1 LVSLTSRGAQWCW
14 SVFRFCGDRSG
25 NLGSGMYYLRSMFC
39 HFRPFL
45 PGMSLSRNLPK
56 RGFMGLFEFDP
67 RSGQTLDFC
76 QRKFFKNPNL
86 QQLSR
91 SGVRESWGAR
101 IVPNT
106 YPVVVFHRKS
116 CVCKPYPGFFGNF
129 FQNLVEDDIKIFHLD
144 PLSVSN
150 TYCVSKTYPGV
161 VGDLDF

>member
-1 LVSLTSRGAQWCW
+1 MVLECFQILRGPIWKSRVRHVLPTINVLPF
-14 SVFRFCGDRSG
+14 S
-25 NLGSGMYYLRSMFC
+25 
-39 HFRPFL
+39 PFL
-45 PGMSLSRNLPK
+45 ARHVFVEK
-56 RGFMGLFEFDP
+56 FAKKGFHGAVRV
-67 RSGQTLDFC
+67 RSCGQTLDFC